1 MALARPTAPTA
12 AARPK
17 KPRKDRRRPAAEH
30 VEEALAAAR
39 QEGLLGGPKTRIIRA
54 RTSLALVDEAKR
66 RTGIRSD
73 TALIE
78 AALAKLATH
87 DDFGEWLISQ
97 RGTVDPS
104 LDLEF

>member
-1 MALARPTAPTA
+1 MALARPATSAA

-17 KPRKDRRRPAAEH
+17 KSRKDRRRPTAAD
-30 VEEALAAAR
+30 VEEAVAIAR
-39 QEGLLGGPKTRIIRA
+39 QQGLLGGPKTRVIRA
-54 RTSLALVDEAKR
+54 RTSPALVDEAKR

-87 DDFGEWLISQ
+87 DDFVDWLIAN

>member
-12 AARPK
+12 AHRPK
-17 KPRKDRRRPAAEH
+17 KSRKERQRPQATD
-30 VEEALAAAR
+30 VEEALATAR
-39 QEGLLGGPKTRIIRA
+39 QQGLLSGPKTRVIRA
-54 RTSLALVDEAKR
+54 RTSPALVDEAKR